1 MKPSTNAILC
11 CGYIDFE
18 ELFIVKIVPSPV
30 KNDHK
35 KAIIVGAG
43 IAGIAAAI
51 RLRAQGLEVEVF
63 EANDYPGGKLTAFE
77 QDGFRFDAGPSL
89 FTMPALVDELFVLMG
104 EVPHDHFRYMRLNHT
119 CHYFWNDGQSFEAPA
134 DPEEFVVTAAKT
146 FQESETALRRHM
158 RKAKW
163 LYDKTHFIFL
173 ERSLH
178 RLRNYL
184 SLRVLKSFAQLWR
197 MDLLKTMHSANQKR
211 LKNPK
216 LVQLFDRFATYNGSN
231 PYRAPGILN
240 IIPALEHHFGTYL
253 PEGGMHDITT
263 SLFELAK
270 RHNVIFHFGQ
280 KVERIVT
287 GKRVQGVS
295 VNGQL
300 HDADLVVSNM
310 DVVPTYRKLLPHE
323 SAPERALNQ
332 ERSSSAIIFYWGIRG
347 AFPQLDL
354 HNIFFSDHYREEFDF
369 IFRKNA
375 LHPDPT
381 VYVNI
386 TSKYITGDAPE
397 GSENWFV
404 MINAPGNKGQDWDS
418 LVEEARGNIIRK
430 LNILLNCDLEELIA
444 TERVLDPRGI
454 ELNTSSYQGSL
465 YGSASNARM
474 AAIFRH
480 PNFNVSIPGLYFC
493 GGSVHPGG
501 GIPLCLNSARIV
513 AEEVKRKQA

>member
-1 MKPSTNAILC
+1 MKC
-11 CGYIDFE
+11 
-18 ELFIVKIVPSPV
+18 
-30 KNDHK
+30 DHK
-35 KAIIVGAG
+35 KAIIIGAG
-43 IAGIAAAI
+43 IAGIASAI

-63 EANDYPGGKLTAFE
+63 EANDFPGGKLTAFDQE
-77 QDGFRFDAGPSL
+77 GFRFDAGPSL
-89 FTMPALVDELFVLMG
+89 FTMPALVDELFELMG
-104 EVPHDHFRYMRLNHT
+104 ENPRDHFHYMRLNHT
-119 CHYFWNDGQSFEAPA
+119 CHYFWNDGTAFEAPA
-134 DPEEFVVTAAKT
+134 DPEVFVATAAVT
-146 FQESETALRRHM
+146 FKESEANLRRHM

-178 RLRNYL
+178 RFRNYL

-197 MDLLKTMHSANQKR
+197 MDLLKTMHSANQRR

-253 PEGGMHDITT
+253 PEGGMHDITI

-270 RHNVIFHFGQ
+270 RHGVVFHFGQ
-280 KVERIVT
+280 KVDKIVT
-287 GKRVQGVS
+287 GKRAQGVS
-295 VNGQL
+295 VAGVL
-300 HDADLVVSNM
+300 HPSDIIVSNM
-310 DVVPTYRKLLPHE
+310 DIVPTYRKLLPHE

-332 ERSSSAIIFYWGIRG
+332 ERSSSAIIFYWGIR
-347 AFPQLDL
+347 ANFPQLDL

-369 IFRKNA
+369 IFRKNS

-381 VYVNI
+381 VYVNV
-386 TSKYITGDAPE
+386 TSKYVAGDAPE

-404 MINAPGNKGQDWDS
+404 MINAPGNKGQNLDGM
-418 LVEEARGNIIRK
+418 VEEARKNIIRK
-430 LNILLNCDLEELIA
+430 LNVLLNRDLEELIA

-454 ELNTSSYQGSL
+454 ELNTSSFQGSL

-480 PNFNVSIPGLYFC
+480 PNFNGNIPGLYFC

>member
-1 MKPSTNAILC
+1 M
-11 CGYIDFE
+11 
-18 ELFIVKIVPSPV
+18 

-35 KAIIVGAG
+35 KAIVVGAG

-51 RLRAQGLEVEVF
+51 RLRAQGMEVEVF
-63 EANDYPGGKLTAFE
+63 EANDYPGGKLTAFG

-89 FTMPALVDELFVLMG
+89 FTMPGLVDELFVLMG
-104 EVPHDHFRYMRLNHT
+104 EDPSDHFRYMRLGHT
-119 CHYFWNDGQSFEAPA
+119 CHYFWNDGSAFEAPA
-134 DPEEFVVTAAKT
+134 NPEEFVSAAAET
-146 FQESETALRRHM
+146 FQESEAALRRHM

-178 RLRNYL
+178 RMRNYM

-197 MDLLKTMHSANQKR
+197 MDLLKTMHVANQKR

-270 RHNVIFHFGQ
+270 RHGVMFHFGQ

-310 DVVPTYRKLLPHE
+310 DVVPTYRRLLPHE
-323 SAPERALNQ
+323 SAPERALKQ
-332 ERSSSAIIFYWGIRG
+332 ERSSSAIIFYWGIK
-347 AFPQLDL
+347 ASFPQLDL

-386 TSKYITGDAPE
+386 TSKYIAGDAPK
-397 GSENWFV
+397 GCENWFV

-418 LVEEARGNIIRK
+418 LVQTARENIFQK
-430 LNILLNCDLEELIA
+430 LNKLLNHDLAQLIA

-454 ELNTSSYQGSL
+454 ELNTSSFQGSL

-480 PNFNVSIPGLYFC
+480 PNFNNSIPGLYFC

-513 AEEVKRKQA
+513 AEEVKRKKA

>member
-1 MKPSTNAILC
+1 M
-11 CGYIDFE
+11 
-18 ELFIVKIVPSPV
+18 

-35 KAIIVGAG
+35 KVIIVGAG
-43 IAGIAAAI
+43 IAGIASAI

-63 EANDYPGGKLTAFE
+63 EANNYPGGKLTAFS

-89 FTMPALVDELFVLMG
+89 FTMPQLVDELFELMG
-104 EVPHDHFRYMRLNHT
+104 ENPSDHFRYLRLSHT
-119 CHYFWNDGQSFEAPA
+119 CHYFWNDGSAFEAPA
-134 DPEEFVVTAAKT
+134 NPEEFVSAASET
-146 FQESETALRRHM
+146 FQESELALSRHM

-163 LYDKTHFIFL
+163 LYEKTHFIFL

-178 RLRNYL
+178 RMRNYM

-240 IIPALEHHFGTYL
+240 IIPSLEHHFGTYL
-253 PEGGMHDITT
+253 PQGGMHDITT
-263 SLFELAK
+263 ALFELAM
-270 RHNVIFHFGQ
+270 RHGVVFHFGQ

-287 GKRVQGVS
+287 GKGVQGVS
-295 VNGQL
+295 IDGVL
-300 HDADLVVSNM
+300 HAADIVVSNM

-332 ERSSSAIIFYWGIRG
+332 ERSSSAIIFYWGIN
-347 AFPQLDL
+347 ATFPQLDL
-354 HNIFFSDHYREEFDF
+354 HNIFFSDHYREEFDH
-369 IFRKNA
+369 IFQKGS

-386 TSKYITGDAPE
+386 TSKYVTGDAPE
-397 GSENWFV
+397 GCENWFV
-404 MINAPGNKGQDWDS
+404 MINAPGNKGQEWDR
-418 LVEEARGNIIRK
+418 LVAEAKENIIRK
-430 LNILLNCDLEELIA
+430 LNSVLDCQLEELIV

-454 ELNTSSYQGSL
+454 EMNTSSYQGSL
-465 YGSASNARM
+465 YGSASNARL

-480 PNFNVSIPGLYFC
+480 PNFNDRVKGLYFC

-513 AEEVKRKQA
+513 AEEVKRKM